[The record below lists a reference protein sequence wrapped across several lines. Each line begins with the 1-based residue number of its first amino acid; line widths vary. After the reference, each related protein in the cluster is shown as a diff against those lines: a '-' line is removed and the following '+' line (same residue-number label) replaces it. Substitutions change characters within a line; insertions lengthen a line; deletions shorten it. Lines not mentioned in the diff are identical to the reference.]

1 MKKFFTLIAIA
12 LVAISASAQD
22 FDDPK
27 DEITNGKI
35 AYKPAIK
42 SGDFSKY
49 PATQLVNFVVNE
61 WLNGEKVSVGTA
73 RVTVDPDDAD
83 AWETDEDGRNML
95 NYCLEVCSR
104 DPEVDPETGEAKNLD
119 AWDSQFFITVGDN
132 YLKDG
137 DNVKLKMNVRAEKP
151 AKASTQA
158 HANAGN
164 YNWYSMVGDINFTTE
179 WAPFESDEVTIS
191 AQQAFGQNGDKPGFA
206 TIALNLAE
214 LKEAN
219 KYYFDNIELIVT
231 RQKEVTGDDPQPK
244 KPAGYYIYENDGT
257 DLSTLSV
264 KYFKNYTDAAQ
275 SKDGAIVVT
284 SLDPDKSYA
293 DLYTDGTAGSEV
305 KLTNSWD
312 TQFLITLPYAL
323 KGGEKFHLY
332 FGYKADEEASA
343 ETQVHMA
350 APAPG
355 TIEGVDGYE
364 GTYIHYSLLGN
375 VKFIKYWK
383 WFDQDVTVPTES
395 DAKGGLQSIA
405 FNLNVLKKSINYYF
419 KDIIVAVDES
429 SVPTS
434 ISSFKAE
441 KATKAIYNVAGQQ
454 IKDLQKGLNIVDGK
468 KVYVK

>member
-1 MKKFFTLIAIA
+1 MKKIFTLIAVA

-22 FDDPK
+22 AK

-61 WLNGEKVSVGTA
+61 WVNGEKVSVGTA
-73 RVTVDPDDAD
+73 RVTVDPVDAD
-83 AWETDEDGRNML
+83 AWEADEEGRNML

-119 AWDSQFFITVGDN
+119 AWDSQFFITVGDK
-132 YLKDG
+132 YLNEG
-137 DNVKLKMNVRAEKP
+137 DKVKLKMDVKAEKA

-164 YNWYSMVGDINFTTE
+164 YNHYAMVGDINFTTE
-179 WAPFESDEVTIS
+179 WAPFESDEITIS
-191 AQQAFGQNGDKPGFA
+191 AQQAYGQNGDKPGFA

-231 RQKEVTGDDPQPK
+231 RFTPKEYNWYT
-244 KPAGYYIYENDGT
+244 IFENDGT
-257 DLSTLSV
+257 DASSFSV
-264 KYFKNYTDAAQ
+264 KYFKNYTDAAK

-284 SLDPDKSYA
+284 SLEPDKTYA
-293 DLYTDGTAGSEV
+293 EYYMENGDGNAV
-305 KLTNSWD
+305 DAVLANDWD
-312 TQFLITLPYAL
+312 TQFLINLPVTLT
-323 KGGEKFHLY
+323 KGQKFNLSFKYWADKDANTNTQAHL
-332 FGYKADEEASA
+332 
-343 ETQVHMA
+343 V
-350 APAPG
+350 APVPG
-355 TIEGVDGYE
+355 TVESKGLGQYPE
-364 GTYIHYSLLGN
+364 YGGTYLHYQLAG
-375 VKFIKYWK
+375 
-383 WFDQDVTVPTES
+383 DVAFTTTESTFEKVITVP
-395 DAKGGLQSIA
+395 DAADGMGAIC
-405 FNLNVLKKSINYYF
+405 FNLNVLKESINYYF
-419 KDIIVAVDES
+419 DDIVVQIEEE
-429 SVPTS
+429 SVPTG
-434 ISSFKAE
+434 ISTFKAE